1 MNKKGL
7 YMYLWLALFT
17 IFISFFSI
25 ILFNYVSTDIKVT
38 RSIYQDSRLYYDI
51 KSILTAIA
59 EIYREKNISNPN
71 NNSIRKGTY
80 AYQNGHNQYLVNYSI
95 NPLNQTHLFIE
106 LSKNGNLWAR
116 GIVKWR
122 ESISDF
128 AFITAKNNEQFKQ
141 NSFYSSAAIFSNN
154 VSIPSTN
161 NFIFSKVTIN
171 ENLIVNGKNFPD
183 NIQEIQQFAQFVEI
197 SNSLNA
203 IMQYYR
209 SFRDNAKTKIVDP
222 MNSTYSQ
229 QYSNSG
235 EIVLTP
241 YGSIWIRSTAPS
253 PIKLNFSTN
262 AGGQVIEFRKT
273 DNTLIAT
280 FIHLTKNPT
289 TIKLQNGDKVISND
303 SSIINAANNYNL
315 NINVKPFSKILRYY
329 PNIVT
334 IYTYTPDFN
343 TIIYSEVPLI
353 LGSDSPN
360 SITNAVIDTKIT
372 IVSIEPVTIKN
383 NIIYSNFSNLQD
395 YINQIETQN
404 KLSISNDNGLLRV
417 IAPQITL
424 DTSQFSSTDSQKN
437 KLCLNGQ
444 FVTMYDSNSKITISN
459 PDNIQGIYLFGSI
472 QFCQREGFTTS
483 NFQEKYLLDGRLT
496 TIDPA
501 LSTILDNIDNNTYI
515 NKISVLGIE
524 IINK

>member
-1 MNKKGL
+1 
-7 YMYLWLALFT
+7 
-17 IFISFFSI
+17 
-25 ILFNYVSTDIKVT
+25 
-38 RSIYQDSRLYYDI
+38 
-51 KSILTAIA
+51 
-59 EIYREKNISNPN
+59 
-71 NNSIRKGTY
+71 
-80 AYQNGHNQYLVNYSI
+80 
-95 NPLNQTHLFIE
+95 
-106 LSKNGNLWAR
+106 
-116 GIVKWR
+116 
-122 ESISDF
+122 
-128 AFITAKNNEQFKQ
+128 
-141 NSFYSSAAIFSNN
+141 
-154 VSIPSTN
+154 
-161 NFIFSKVTIN
+161 
-171 ENLIVNGKNFPD
+171 
-183 NIQEIQQFAQFVEI
+183 
-197 SNSLNA
+197 
-203 IMQYYR
+203 MQYYR

-395 YINQIETQN
+395 YMNQIETQN